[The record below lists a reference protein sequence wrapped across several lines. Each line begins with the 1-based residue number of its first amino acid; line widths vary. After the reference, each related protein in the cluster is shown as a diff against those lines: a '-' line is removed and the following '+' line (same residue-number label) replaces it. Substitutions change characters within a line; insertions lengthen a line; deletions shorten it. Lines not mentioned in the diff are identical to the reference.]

1 MFSADDAFMDITHS
15 QTINISNNAE
25 LLTDASRQSNDVFPT
40 KEINMSFNADN
51 GTATLSTGRS
61 MGPNS
66 DITIISP
73 TVPSLDPGFENFLAG
88 LFKSN
93 GPHSKTTEVIVAGRS
108 SEETRK
114 AEVDEENQAPQSVRA
129 AMEGSSDASRKMNR
143 PLYGSLM
150 TESVEAVHD
159 DVSRSF
165 PLKEFSPCFDRTSQR
180 KQQQSSGNASLP
192 TNGTTISVS

>member
-1 MFSADDAFMDITHS
+1 MFSADDAFMDMTHS

-25 LLTDASRQSNDVFPT
+25 LLTDASLQSNDVFPI

-51 GTATLSTGRS
+51 GTAS

-66 DITIISP
+66 DITSISP

-93 GPHSKTTEVIVAGRS
+93 GLHSKTTEDTVAGRS

-129 AMEGSSDASRKMNR
+129 AMEGSSDASRKMDR

-165 PLKEFSPCFDRTSQR
+165 PSKEFSPCFDRTSQR
-180 KQQQSSGNASLP
+180 KQQQSSENASLP
-192 TNGTTISVS
+192 TKGTTISVS